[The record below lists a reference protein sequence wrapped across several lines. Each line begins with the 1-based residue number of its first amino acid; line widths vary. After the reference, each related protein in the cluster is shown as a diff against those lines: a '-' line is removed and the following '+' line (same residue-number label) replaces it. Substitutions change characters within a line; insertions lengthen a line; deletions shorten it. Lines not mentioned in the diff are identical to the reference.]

1 MHLFFFPQCIHRDLA
16 ARNVLV
22 TEDNVMKIADF
33 GLARDVHNI
42 DYYKKTTNV
51 RLIPSVLSFRK
62 ILCVWSDTMGWY
74 WIQQQL
80 ITYGWKSFLSESR
93 SGRISKVELSRLS
106 KIKSVYADSTVLIWM
121 CFQAKALLRMKH
133 RNGHQIS
140 EASWSSSC
148 GGGSATRLKFV
159 CLCECLVVS
168 SVQSASADPSV
179 SVSFVSGSSPREM
192 DGSRGSLRPGLHAPE
207 RCVSLHKLTVTYQLP
222 SRVSASA
229 PAESGC
235 WNIVTERVSI
245 NRVRTWNHNI
255 PFPNIC
261 GSPDNP
267 RGSRVLAAAHS
278 CICSFNL
285 YPTTAERDRN
295 TTESRHLSAVLSV
308 KIQPA
313 PEQEEIKRVSGFIT
327 RCSLGALSPQQFK
340 RNLGS
345 RDSFHN
351 LWLLPCWPRSREE
364 RWGGEAAC
372 LAVAVTYHPPPQNV
386 FSTPKPRRLQ
396 PDAVSPAQPSK
407 PNTGPCQHWLA
418 VWLH

>member
-80 ITYGWKSFLSESR
+80 ITYGWKYFLSVSR

-148 GGGSATRLKFV
+148 GGGSVTRLKFV
-159 CLCECLVVS
+159 WVFGCQLRTECFCWPKRFCLLCFRVVS
-168 SVQSASADPSV
+168 PWNGWLQRLSST
-179 SVSFVSGSSPREM
+179 GSTRTRAMCEFAQTNRHIPT
-192 DGSRGSLRPGLHAPE
+192 A
-207 RCVSLHKLTVTYQLP
+207 Q
-222 SRVSASA
+222 SRVS
-229 PAESGC
+229 ECTGG
-235 WNIVTERVSI
+235 I
-245 NRVRTWNHNI
+245 
-255 PFPNIC
+255 
-261 GSPDNP
+261 
-267 RGSRVLAAAHS
+267 RVLK
-278 CICSFNL
+278 
-285 YPTTAERDRN
+285 YRD
-295 TTESRHLSAVLSV
+295 
-308 KIQPA
+308 
-313 PEQEEIKRVSGFIT
+313 
-327 RCSLGALSPQQFK
+327 
-340 RNLGS
+340 
-345 RDSFHN
+345 
-351 LWLLPCWPRSREE
+351 W
-364 RWGGEAAC
+364 AC
-372 LAVAVTYHPPPQNV
+372 
-386 FSTPKPRRLQ
+386 
-396 PDAVSPAQPSK
+396 
-407 PNTGPCQHWLA
+407 
-418 VWLH
+418 